1 MSIKAINWAWA
12 QKTGSTSAKL
22 TLLALADHTNDDGW
36 CWPGRRGLAEKVGI
50 HPRNITRNIK
60 TLTDLGLIQSIE
72 NRRPDRSFSSNY
84 YFLVG
89 VGNPDNI
96 NYPPS
101 QFYQGTTINPSNVLG
116 DDSHTRTI
124 TYPPTATTV
133 PIEDGDGETATLV
146 ETLFPPGEIADLK
159 IRYPNID
166 LEYECNKMYIYYI
179 DIKKS
184 LKSPRTAFKN
194 WLARI
199 QPDKYSAKNVAK
211 NVAKNFKKHDD
222 SKQIDYL
229 QSWGPS
235 RKAQR
240 T

>member
-1 MSIKAINWAWA
+1 MSIKAINWAWS

-22 TLLALADHTNDDGW
+22 LLLALADHTNDDGW
-36 CWPGRRGLAEKVGI
+36 CWPGRRGLAEKVDTNL
-50 HPRNITRNIK
+50 RNITKLIK
-60 TLTDLGLIQSIE
+60 KLIDLGLIQSIE
-72 NRRPDRSFSSNY
+72 NHRPDGSQSSNY

-89 VGNPDNI
+89 VGNPDSI

-101 QFYQGTTINPSNVLG
+101 PFDLGRPSHKAAVPARKN
-116 DDSHTRTI
+116 DPRTI
-124 TYPPTATTV
+124 TYPPPATTV
-133 PIEDGDGETATLV
+133 PIEDGDGETVTLV

-159 IRYPNID
+159 IRYPGID
-166 LEYECNKMYIYYI
+166 LEYECNKMYTYYI
-179 DIKKS
+179 DINKS